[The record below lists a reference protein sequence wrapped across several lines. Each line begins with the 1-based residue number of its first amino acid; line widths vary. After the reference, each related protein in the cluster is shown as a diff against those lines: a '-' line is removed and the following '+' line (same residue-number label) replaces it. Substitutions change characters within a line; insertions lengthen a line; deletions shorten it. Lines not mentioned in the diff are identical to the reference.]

1 MLNEK
6 EIQTLVKEGF
16 DLSFIEKIQPQG
28 GITFPE
34 DRMVAGDGTYACL
47 HIYQLAKRPAP
58 FWLTTIMNNQNSITK
73 FDLAPIDKEVILS
86 DIDKAMRELDSQAE
100 ENRTRTQRN
109 EAVNEFRSLE
119 RYANEINQGDEVSK
133 MVDIRI

>member
-34 DRMVAGDGTYACL
+34 DRMVAGGGTYAFL
-47 HIYQLAKRPAP
+47 HIYQ
-58 FWLTTIMNNQNSITK
+58 
-73 FDLAPIDKEVILS
+73 
-86 DIDKAMRELDSQAE
+86 
-100 ENRTRTQRN
+100 
-109 EAVNEFRSLE
+109 
-119 RYANEINQGDEVSK
+119 
-133 MVDIRI
+133 